1 MNYLYLIYFGHIKWH
16 NSLEKT
22 ILKGKEEGKRGWE
35 RPRRRRERER
45 DIRDWQGEKQ
55 DIVRA
60 GRRMGERSVYRRNTR
75 TAVSQRHAELKN
87 TTSLTGTNLCF
98 LVSTCLSPRA
108 DWQGPHGV
116 DVVGS
121 QDSSQGEQCVE
132 LGLYCLQSPHQT
144 CRCSWQQPLPPQG
157 RDRRGAEADP

>member
-1 MNYLYLIYFGHIKWH
+1 MAQFLRENNLKRQRRGKERMGKTK
-16 NSLEKT
+16 EKT
-22 ILKGKEEGKRGWE
+22 GAGAGDQGLA
-35 RPRRRRERER
+35 
-45 DIRDWQGEKQ
+45 GEKQ

-60 GRRMGERSVYRRNTR
+60 GRRVGERSVYRRNTR
-75 TAVSQRHAELKN
+75 TAVSQRHAELKK